1 MLKSIRGKYN
11 ISIADVGVRV
21 LLPAAAGAAILLF
34 YRIIKNMDAKIQ
46 QFEHSL
52 TKSEGKTEKA
62 IQQCREGLRTI
73 EEERKLSEE
82 KLGVESSVAATE
94 ATGKSDG
101 HMKEVNAK
109 TSSVQSFVEPSRKE
123 LCDSFV
129 GIRTERKTG
138 EELWL
143 QLEKLRVEFTEAVT
157 EVTEKTEGFIKEV
170 NTNSTRLESLVK
182 TTKKELSDS
191 FVGATTEINTT
202 MKEISLTVKE
212 NSQNCLELKE
222 NDLEIT
228 KQFDAMKMFVSKVLA
243 GSMTSGSAGSEP
255 PISVSNMSGTNL
267 ETSSYFMKNT
277 LNSRRARQRGQFSR
291 S

>member
-1 MLKSIRGKYN
+1 MFTSFRGKY
-11 ISIADVGVRV
+11 ISITKVGFGVI
-21 LLPAAAGAAILLF
+21 LPGAALLLF

-46 QFEHSL
+46 QLEHSL
-52 TKSEGKTEKA
+52 TKSEWKTEKA

-73 EEERKLSEE
+73 AEERKLSEE
-82 KLGVESSVAATE
+82 KLSVESSAAATE

-101 HMKEVNAK
+101 LMKEVNAK
-109 TSSVQSFVEPSRKE
+109 TSIVQSYVEPSRKE
-123 LCDSFV
+123 LSDSLV

-143 QLEKLRVEFTEAVT
+143 QLEKLRVEFTVAVT
-157 EVTEKTEGFIKEV
+157 EVTEKTEGFMKEV
-170 NTNSTRLESLVK
+170 NTNSERLESLVK

-202 MKEISLTVKE
+202 MKEINLTVNE
-212 NSQNCLELKE
+212 NSRNFLELKE
-222 NDLEIT
+222 NDLKIT

-243 GSMTSGSAGSEP
+243 GSMSSGSAGNEP
-255 PISVSNMSGTNL
+255 PGSVGNMSETNL

-277 LNSRRARQRGQFSR
+277 LNSRRARQRGKLSR
-291 S
+291 G

>member
-1 MLKSIRGKYN
+1 MFTSFRGKY
-11 ISIADVGVRV
+11 ISITKVGFGVI
-21 LLPAAAGAAILLF
+21 LPGAALLLF

-46 QFEHSL
+46 QLEHSL
-52 TKSEGKTEKA
+52 TKSEWKTEKA

-73 EEERKLSEE
+73 AEERKLSEE
-82 KLGVESSVAATE
+82 KLSVESSVAATE
-94 ATGKSDG
+94 ATG
-101 HMKEVNAK
+101 N
-109 TSSVQSFVEPSRKE
+109 
-123 LCDSFV
+123 DSLV

-143 QLEKLRVEFTEAVT
+143 QLEKLRVEFTVAVT

-170 NTNSTRLESLVK
+170 NTNSERLESLVK

-202 MKEISLTVKE
+202 MKEINLTVNE
-212 NSQNCLELKE
+212 NSRNFLELKE
-222 NDLEIT
+222 NDLKIT

-243 GSMTSGSAGSEP
+243 GSMSSGSAGNEP
-255 PISVSNMSGTNL
+255 PGSVGNMSETNL

-277 LNSRRARQRGQFSR
+277 LNSRRARQRGKLSR
-291 S
+291 G